1 MKIPEFSFSIRLTPK
16 RSIAAAIIASLLAF
30 LTVQCGISEERFL
43 QFYNE
48 LRRKFNPS
56 NLPDKH
62 RVLEELDNELNRRII
77 QNEKLLEQRIKSDVD
92 DAINSYL
99 KETYEDSVSKPR
111 LIELPIDLNVC
122 YTDECKSLGGELRLC
137 SPWIGTCPNPIKTND
152 DENSEEIN

>member
-30 LTVQCGISEERFL
+30 LTVQCGISEEKAL

-48 LRRKFNPS
+48 LRRKFNPA

-77 QNEKLLEQRIKSDVD
+77 QNEKLLQQRISGEVD

-99 KETYEDSVSKPR
+99 RETYEDSVPKPR
-111 LIELPIDLNVC
+111 LIELPIDSNVC
-122 YTDECKSLGGELRLC
+122 YTDECKSLGGEMRIC
-137 SPWIGTCPNPIKTND
+137 SPWIEGCKNTISK
-152 DENSEEIN
+152 